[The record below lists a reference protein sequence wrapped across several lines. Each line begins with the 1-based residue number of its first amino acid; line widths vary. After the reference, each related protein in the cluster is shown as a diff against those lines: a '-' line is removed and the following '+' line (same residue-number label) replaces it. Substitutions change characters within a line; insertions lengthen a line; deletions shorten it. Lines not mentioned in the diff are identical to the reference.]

1 MDKIPPEYWHAA
13 DYAEHHQENKDSK
26 KFSAPRMEIKGNE
39 LVIVNNK
46 TAE

>member
-1 MDKIPPEYWHAA
+1 MNKIPPEYWHAT
-13 DYAEHHQENKDSK
+13 DYAEHHQEKKDSK

-39 LVIVNNK
+39 LVIVNSK

>member
-1 MDKIPPEYWHAA
+1 MDKIPPRWWKPTPPK
-13 DYAEHHQENKDSK
+13 QETKT
-26 KFSAPRMEIKGNE
+26 KFSAPMMEIKGKE

>member
-1 MDKIPPEYWHAA
+1 MNKIPPRWWKPTPPKKEA
-13 DYAEHHQENKDSK
+13 KL

-39 LVIVNNK
+39 LVIVNSK

>member
-1 MDKIPPEYWHAA
+1 MDKIPPEYWHAT
-13 DYAEHHQENKDSK
+13 DYAEHHQENKTSK
-26 KFSAPRMEIKGNE
+26 KFSAPMLEIKGNE